1 MALTTG
7 YYVGSHSGVLGDTPC
22 SVLRPLVGGYP
33 HRMNAFIHDSPL
45 RIESL
50 TNPLVK
56 ELRALRT
63 HKGRVEQRRFLA
75 EGERSL
81 AEAAAAGW
89 RAEYLLVAPGAV
101 RGVVPAT
108 RIIDVS
114 LEVLEK
120 ITGRDNPQPHLGVF
134 AEPDA
139 ASRDLGALNAR
150 SATRWL
156 MIEAPRDPGNLG
168 SCIRSADATAAG
180 GVILVG
186 DACDPYSIECVRATM
201 GSIFAVQIFRVTR
214 DEAVALLARW
224 PGESVATAADGS
236 VDYVEIEFKA
246 PAMLVIGTEAEGL
259 SSPLRSA
266 CTRVARLPMLG
277 RAESVNL
284 AVAAGIFLYAAER
297 AQR

>member
-7 YYVGSHSGVLGDTPC
+7 YYVGSHGGVLGGTPC
-22 SVLRPLVGGYP
+22 SELRTLVGGYP
-33 HRMNAFIHDSPL
+33 HLMNASGNDSPQ

-75 EGERSL
+75 EGERTL

-89 RAEYLLVAPGAV
+89 RAEYLLVAPGAA
-101 RGVVPAT
+101 RGVVPADRT
-108 RIIDVS
+108 IDVS

-134 AEPDA
+134 TEPDT

-150 SATRWL
+150 SAARWL
-156 MIEAPRDPGNLG
+156 MLEAPRDPGNLG
-168 SCIRSADATAAG
+168 SCIRSVDATAAG
-180 GVILVG
+180 GIILVG
-186 DACDPYSIECVRATM
+186 DACDTYSIECVRATM
-201 GSIFAVQIFRVTR
+201 GSIFAVPIFRVTR
-214 DEAVALLARW
+214 DEAVALLGRW

-236 VDYVEIEFKA
+236 VDYAEIGFTA

-259 SSPLRSA
+259 SPELRGA
-266 CTRVARLPMLG
+266 CTSVARLPMLG

-284 AVAAGIFLYAAER
+284 AVAAGVFLYAAER

>member
-1 MALTTG
+1 M
-7 YYVGSHSGVLGDTPC
+7 STPANDA
-22 SVLRPLVGGYP
+22 PQ
-33 HRMNAFIHDSPL
+33 

-75 EGERSL
+75 EGERTL

-89 RAEYLLVAPGAV
+89 RAEYLLVAPGAARV
-101 RGVVPAT
+101 VVPADH
-108 RIIDVS
+108 IIDVS

-120 ITGRDNPQPHLGVF
+120 ITGRDNPQPHLAVF

-139 ASRDLGALNAR
+139 ASRDLSALNA
-150 SATRWL
+150 AGAARWL

-201 GSIFAVQIFRVTR
+201 GSIFTLPIFRATR
-214 DEAVALLARW
+214 DDAVALLARW

-236 VDYVEIEFKA
+236 VDYVGVGFKA
-246 PAMLVIGTEAEGL
+246 PALLVIGTEAEGL
-259 SSPLRSA
+259 SSELRGA
-266 CTRVARLPMLG
+266 CASIARLPMLG

-284 AVAAGIFLYAAER
+284 AVAAGVFLYAAER

>member
-1 MALTTG
+1 MARTTG
-7 YYVGSHSGVLGDTPC
+7 YCVGSHSGVLGETPC
-22 SVLRPLVGGYP
+22 STLRPLVWGYP
-33 HRMNAFIHDSPL
+33 HVMNASGSDAPQ

-63 HKGRVEQRRFLA
+63 HKGRIEQRRFLA
-75 EGERSL
+75 EGERTL

-89 RAEYLLVAPGAV
+89 RAEYLLVAPGAA
-101 RGVVPAT
+101 RGAVPADRT
-108 RIIDVS
+108 IDVS

-134 AEPDA
+134 AEPVA
-139 ASRDLGALNAR
+139 SSRDLGALNAR
-150 SATRWL
+150 SAARWL

-180 GVILVG
+180 GIILVG
-186 DACDPYSIECVRATM
+186 DACDPYSIECLRATM
-201 GSIFAVQIFRVTR
+201 GSIFAVPIFRVTR
-214 DEAVALLARW
+214 DDAVALLGRW

-236 VDYVEIEFKA
+236 VDYTEIRFTS
-246 PAMLVIGTEAEGL
+246 PTMLVIGTEAEGL
-259 SSPLRSA
+259 SPALRGA
-266 CTRVARLPMLG
+266 CTSVARLPMLG

-284 AVAAGIFLYAAER
+284 AVAAGVFLYAAER

>member
-1 MALTTG
+1 
-7 YYVGSHSGVLGDTPC
+7 
-22 SVLRPLVGGYP
+22 
-33 HRMNAFIHDSPL
+33 MNASVNDSPQ

-63 HKGRVEQRRFLA
+63 HKGRTEQRRFLA

-89 RAEYLLVAPGAV
+89 RAELLLVAPGPA
-101 RGVVPAT
+101 RGAVPADHT
-108 RIIDVS
+108 IDVS

-120 ITGRDNPQPHLGVF
+120 ITGRDNPQPHLAVF

-150 SATRWL
+150 GAARWL

-180 GVILVG
+180 GIILVG

-201 GSIFAVQIFRVTR
+201 GSIFAVPIFRVTR
-214 DEAVALLARW
+214 DEAVALLTRW

-236 VDYVEIEFKA
+236 VDYAEIRFTA

-259 SSPLRSA
+259 SSALRSA

-284 AVAAGIFLYAAER
+284 AVAAGVFLYAAER

>member
-1 MALTTG
+1 MLGGTT
-7 YYVGSHSGVLGDTPC
+7 C
-22 SVLRPLVGGYP
+22 SVLRTLVGGYP
-33 HRMNAFIHDSPL
+33 HLMNASIHDSPQ

-63 HKGRVEQRRFLA
+63 HKGRVEQRRFMA

-89 RAEYLLVAPGAV
+89 RAEYLFVAPGAA

-180 GVILVG
+180 GIILVG
-186 DACDPYSIECVRATM
+186 DACDPYAIECVRATM

-214 DEAVALLARW
+214 DEAIELLARW

-259 SSPLRSA
+259 SSELRSA
-266 CTRVARLPMLG
+266 CASVARLPMLG

-284 AVAAGIFLYAAER
+284 AVAAGVFLYAAER

>member
-1 MALTTG
+1 
-7 YYVGSHSGVLGDTPC
+7 VSD
-22 SVLRPLVGGYP
+22 VLRPG
-33 HRMNAFIHDSPL
+33 NDL

-75 EGERSL
+75 EGERTL

-89 RAEYLLVAPGAV
+89 RAEYLLVAPGAA
-101 RGVVPAT
+101 RGVVPAGRT
-108 RIIDVS
+108 IDVS

-120 ITGRDNPQPHLGVF
+120 ITGRDNPQPHLAVF

-139 ASRDLGALNAR
+139 ALRDLGALNAQ

-180 GVILVG
+180 GIILVG

-201 GSIFAVQIFRVTR
+201 GSIFAVKIFLVTR

-259 SSPLRSA
+259 SSVLRGA
-266 CTRVARLPMLG
+266 CTSVARLPMLG

-284 AVAAGIFLYAAER
+284 AVAAAVFLYAAER

>member
-1 MALTTG
+1 MG
-7 YYVGSHSGVLGDTPC
+7 YWVGSHSGVLGGTPC
-22 SVLRPLVGGYP
+22 SVFRPLAGGYP
-33 HRMNAFIHDSPL
+33 HLMNASVNDSL
-45 RIESL
+45 QRIESL

-89 RAEYLLVAPGAV
+89 RAELLMVAPGAA
-101 RGVVPAT
+101 RGVVPAART
-108 RIIDVS
+108 IDVT

-150 SATRWL
+150 SAARWL

-168 SCIRSADATAAG
+168 SCMRSADATAAG
-180 GVILVG
+180 GIILVG

-201 GSIFAVQIFRVTR
+201 GSIFAVPIFRVTR
-214 DEAVALLARW
+214 DEAIALLARW

-236 VDYVEIEFKA
+236 VDYTEIRFQS

-259 SSPLRSA
+259 SSALRSA
-266 CTRVARLPMLG
+266 CTSVARLPMLG

-284 AVAAGIFLYAAER
+284 AVAAGVFLYAAER

>member
-1 MALTTG
+1 MNA
-7 YYVGSHSGVLGDTPC
+7 SGNDTPQ
-22 SVLRPLVGGYP
+22 
-33 HRMNAFIHDSPL
+33 

-50 TNPLVK
+50 SNPLVK
-56 ELRALRT
+56 ELRALRS
-63 HKGRVEQRRFLA
+63 HKGRIEQRRFLA

-81 AEAAAAGW
+81 AEAAAARW
-89 RAEYLLVAPGAV
+89 RAELLLVAPGAA
-101 RGVVPAT
+101 RGVVPADRT
-108 RIIDVS
+108 IDVTI
-114 LEVLEK
+114 EVLEK

-139 ASRDLGALNAR
+139 SARNLGALNAR
-150 SATRWL
+150 GAARWL

-186 DACDPYSIECVRATM
+186 DACDAYSIECVRATM
-201 GSIFAVQIFRVTR
+201 GSIFAVPIYHATR
-214 DEAVALLARW
+214 DEAVTLLARW

-236 VDYVEIEFKA
+236 ADYAEIGFTA
-246 PAMLVIGTEAEGL
+246 PTMLVIGTEAEGL
-259 SSPLRSA
+259 SSVLRGA
-266 CTRVARLPMLG
+266 CTRVARLPMFG

>member
-1 MALTTG
+1 M
-7 YYVGSHSGVLGDTPC
+7 SD
-22 SVLRPLVGGYP
+22 VLRPGET
-33 HRMNAFIHDSPL
+33 L

-50 TNPLVK
+50 ANPLVK

-63 HKGRVEQRRFLA
+63 HKGRTEQRRFLA

-81 AEAAAAGW
+81 VEAAAAGW
-89 RAEYLLVAPGAV
+89 RAELLLVAPGAA
-101 RGVVPAT
+101 RGVVPAART
-108 RIIDVS
+108 IDVT

-120 ITGRDNPQPHLGVF
+120 ITGRDNPQPHLAVF

-150 SATRWL
+150 SAARWL

-180 GVILVG
+180 GIILVG

-201 GSIFAVQIFRVTR
+201 GSIFAVPIFRVTR
-214 DEAVALLARW
+214 DDAVALLGRW

-236 VDYVEIEFKA
+236 VDYTEIRFQS

-259 SSPLRSA
+259 SSVLRGA
-266 CTRVARLPMLG
+266 CTSVARLPMLG

-284 AVAAGIFLYAAER
+284 AVAAGVFLYAAER

>member
-1 MALTTG
+1 
-7 YYVGSHSGVLGDTPC
+7 
-22 SVLRPLVGGYP
+22 
-33 HRMNAFIHDSPL
+33 MNASVNDSL
-45 RIESL
+45 QRIESL

-63 HKGRVEQRRFLA
+63 HKGRTEHRRFLA

-89 RAEYLLVAPGAV
+89 RAEYLLVAPGAA
-101 RGVVPAT
+101 RGVVPAART
-108 RIIDVS
+108 INVT

-150 SATRWL
+150 SAARWL

-236 VDYVEIEFKA
+236 VDYAEIGFTA
-246 PAMLVIGTEAEGL
+246 PTMLVIGTEAEGL
-259 SSPLRSA
+259 SSALRSA
-266 CTRVARLPMLG
+266 CTSVARLPMLG

-284 AVAAGIFLYAAER
+284 AVAAGVFLYAAER

>member
-7 YYVGSHSGVLGDTPC
+7 YCVGSHSGVLGGTLC
-22 SVLRPLVGGYP
+22 SVLRTLVGGYP
-33 HRMNAFIHDSPL
+33 PHMNASGNDSPQ

-63 HKGRVEQRRFLA
+63 HKVRVEQRRFLA
-75 EGERSL
+75 EGERTL

-89 RAEYLLVAPGAV
+89 SAELLLVAPGAA
-101 RGVVPAT
+101 RGVVKTART
-108 RIIDVS
+108 IDVS

-134 AEPDA
+134 AEPDVA
-139 ASRDLGALNAR
+139 ARSITSLNAR
-150 SATRWL
+150 GASRWL
-156 MIEAPRDPGNLG
+156 MLEAPRDPGNLG

-180 GVILVG
+180 GIILVG
-186 DACDPYSIECVRATM
+186 DACDSYSIECVRATM
-201 GSIFAVQIFRVTR
+201 GSIFSVPIFRATH
-214 DEAVALLARW
+214 DEAIALLARW

-236 VDYVEIEFKA
+236 VDYAEIGFKA

-259 SSPLRSA
+259 SSALRGA
-266 CTRVARLPMLG
+266 CTRAARLPMLG

>member
-1 MALTTG
+1 MARTTG
-7 YYVGSHSGVLGDTPC
+7 YCVGSHSGVLGETPC
-22 SVLRPLVGGYP
+22 STLRPLVWGYP
-33 HRMNAFIHDSPL
+33 HVMNASGSDAPQ

-63 HKGRVEQRRFLA
+63 HKGRIEQRRFLA
-75 EGERSL
+75 EGERTL

-89 RAEYLLVAPGAV
+89 RAEYLLVAPGAA
-101 RGVVPAT
+101 RGAVPADRT
-108 RIIDVS
+108 IDVS

-134 AEPDA
+134 AEPVA
-139 ASRDLGALNAR
+139 SSRDLGALNAR
-150 SATRWL
+150 SAARWL
-156 MIEAPRDPGNLG
+156 MLESPRDPGNLG

-180 GVILVG
+180 GIILVG
-186 DACDPYSIECVRATM
+186 DACDPYSIECLRATM
-201 GSIFAVQIFRVTR
+201 GSIFAVPIFRVTR

-236 VDYVEIEFKA
+236 VDYTEIRFTS
-246 PAMLVIGTEAEGL
+246 PTMLVIGTEAEGL
-259 SSPLRSA
+259 SPALRGA
-266 CTRVARLPMLG
+266 CTSVARLPMLG

-284 AVAAGIFLYAAER
+284 AVAAGVFLYAAER

>member
-1 MALTTG
+1 MACTTG
-7 YYVGSHSGVLGDTPC
+7 YCVGSHSGVLGGTPC
-22 SVLRPLVGGYP
+22 SALRPLVWGYP
-33 HRMNAFIHDSPL
+33 HLMNASGNDSPQ

-75 EGERSL
+75 EGERTL

-89 RAEYLLVAPGAV
+89 RAEYLLVAPGAA
-101 RGVVPAT
+101 RGVVPAGRT
-108 RIIDVS
+108 IDVS

-120 ITGRDNPQPHLGVF
+120 ITGRDNPQPHLAVF
-134 AEPDA
+134 AEPEA
-139 ASRDLGALNAR
+139 ASRDLEALDARNAE
-150 SATRWL
+150 RWL

-180 GVILVG
+180 GIILVG

-201 GSIFAVQIFRVTR
+201 GSIFAVPIFRVTR
-214 DEAVALLARW
+214 DEAVALLGRW

-236 VDYVEIEFKA
+236 VDYTEIRFTS
-246 PAMLVIGTEAEGL
+246 PTMLVIGTEAEGL
-259 SSPLRSA
+259 SPALRGA
-266 CTRVARLPMLG
+266 CTSVARLPMLG

-284 AVAAGIFLYAAER
+284 AVAAGVFLYAAER

>member
-1 MALTTG
+1 M
-7 YYVGSHSGVLGDTPC
+7 SD
-22 SVLRPLVGGYP
+22 VLRPV
-33 HRMNAFIHDSPL
+33 NDL

-89 RAEYLLVAPGAV
+89 RAEYLLVAPGAA

-150 SATRWL
+150 SAARWL
-156 MIEAPRDPGNLG
+156 MLEAPRDPGNLG

-180 GVILVG
+180 GIILVG

-201 GSIFAVQIFRVTR
+201 GSIFAVPIFRVTR

-236 VDYVEIEFKA
+236 VDYTEIRFTS
-246 PAMLVIGTEAEGL
+246 PTMLVIGTEAEGL
-259 SSPLRSA
+259 SLALRGS
-266 CTRVARLPMLG
+266 CTSVSRLPMLG

-284 AVAAGIFLYAAER
+284 AVAAGVFLYAAER

>member
-1 MALTTG
+1 MSDVPRL
-7 YYVGSHSGVLGDTPC
+7 GSD
-22 SVLRPLVGGYP
+22 
-33 HRMNAFIHDSPL
+33 L

-81 AEAAAAGW
+81 AEASAAGW

-101 RGVVPAT
+101 RNVVPADRT
-108 RIIDVS
+108 IDVS

-120 ITGRDNPQPHLGVF
+120 ITGRDNPQPHLAVF

-168 SCIRSADATAAG
+168 SCIRSADATATG

-186 DACDPYSIECVRATM
+186 DACDPFSIECVRATM
-201 GSIFAVQIFRVTR
+201 GSIFAVPIFRVTR
-214 DEAVALLARW
+214 EEAMALLGRW

-236 VDYVEIEFKA
+236 VDYVEIGFKA

-259 SSPLRSA
+259 SSELRGA
-266 CTRVARLPMLG
+266 CTSVARLPMLG

-284 AVAAGIFLYAAER
+284 AVAAGVFLYAAER

>member
-1 MALTTG
+1 MALTLG
-7 YYVGSHSGVLGDTPC
+7 CYVGSHSGVLSGTPC
-22 SVLRPLVGGYP
+22 SALRSLVWGYP
-33 HRMNAFIHDSPL
+33 HLMNASVNDSPQ

-63 HKGRVEQRRFLA
+63 HKGRTEQRRFLA

-89 RAEYLLVAPGAV
+89 RAELLLVAPGPA
-101 RGVVPAT
+101 RGAVPADRT
-108 RIIDVS
+108 IDVS

-120 ITGRDNPQPHLGVF
+120 ITGRDNPQPHLAVF

-150 SATRWL
+150 GAARWL

-180 GVILVG
+180 GIILVG

-201 GSIFAVQIFRVTR
+201 GSIFAVPIFRVTR
-214 DEAVALLARW
+214 DEAVALLTRW

-236 VDYVEIEFKA
+236 VDYAEIRFTA

-259 SSPLRSA
+259 SSALRSA

-284 AVAAGIFLYAAER
+284 AVAAGVFLYAAER

>member
-1 MALTTG
+1 
-7 YYVGSHSGVLGDTPC
+7 
-22 SVLRPLVGGYP
+22 
-33 HRMNAFIHDSPL
+33 MNASVNDSL
-45 RIESL
+45 QRIESL

-89 RAEYLLVAPGAV
+89 RAELLMVAPGAA
-101 RGVVPAT
+101 RGVVPAART
-108 RIIDVS
+108 IDVT

-139 ASRDLGALNAR
+139 ASRNLGGLNVR
-150 SATRWL
+150 SAARWL

-180 GVILVG
+180 GIILVG

-201 GSIFAVQIFRVTR
+201 GSIFAVPIFRVTR
-214 DEAVALLARW
+214 DDAVALLARW

-236 VDYVEIEFKA
+236 VDYTEIRFQS
-246 PAMLVIGTEAEGL
+246 PAILVIGTEAEGL
-259 SSPLRSA
+259 SSVLRGA
-266 CTRVARLPMLG
+266 CTSVARLPMLG
-277 RAESVNL
+277 RAESLNL
-284 AVAAGIFLYAAER
+284 AVAAGVFLYAAER

>member
-1 MALTTG
+1 MSD
-7 YYVGSHSGVLGDTPC
+7 VPRPGSD
-22 SVLRPLVGGYP
+22 
-33 HRMNAFIHDSPL
+33 L

-63 HKGRVEQRRFLA
+63 HKGRTEQRRFLA
-75 EGERSL
+75 EGERTL

-101 RGVVPAT
+101 RGVVPADRT
-108 RIIDVS
+108 VDVS

-120 ITGRDNPQPHLGVF
+120 ITGRDNPQPHLAVF
-134 AEPDA
+134 AEPEA
-139 ASRDLGALNAR
+139 ASRDLEALNAR
-150 SATRWL
+150 SAARWL
-156 MIEAPRDPGNLG
+156 MLEAPRDPGNLG

-180 GVILVG
+180 GIILVG

-214 DEAVALLARW
+214 DEAIELLARW

-236 VDYVEIEFKA
+236 VDYTEIGFKS
-246 PAMLVIGTEAEGL
+246 PVMLVIGTEAEGL
-259 SSPLRSA
+259 SSELRSA
-266 CTRVARLPMLG
+266 CASVARLPMLG

-284 AVAAGIFLYAAER
+284 AVAAGVFLYAAER

>member
-1 MALTTG
+1 
-7 YYVGSHSGVLGDTPC
+7 
-22 SVLRPLVGGYP
+22 
-33 HRMNAFIHDSPL
+33 
-45 RIESL
+45 
-50 TNPLVK
+50 
-56 ELRALRT
+56 
-63 HKGRVEQRRFLA
+63 
-75 EGERSL
+75 
-81 AEAAAAGW
+81 
-89 RAEYLLVAPGAV
+89 
-101 RGVVPAT
+101 VVPAT

-120 ITGRDNPQPHLGVF
+120 ITGRDNPQPHLAVF

-139 ASRDLGALNAR
+139 ASRDLGELNAR
-150 SATRWL
+150 SAARWL

-180 GVILVG
+180 GIILVG

-214 DEAVALLARW
+214 DEAIELLARW

-236 VDYVEIEFKA
+236 VDYVEIGFKA

>member
-1 MALTTG
+1 MLGGTT
-7 YYVGSHSGVLGDTPC
+7 C
-22 SVLRPLVGGYP
+22 SVLRTLVGGYP
-33 HRMNAFIHDSPL
+33 HLMNASIHDSPQ

-63 HKGRVEQRRFLA
+63 HKGRVEQRRFMA

-89 RAEYLLVAPGAV
+89 RAEYLFVAPGAV

-139 ASRDLGALNAR
+139 ASRDLGELNAR
-150 SATRWL
+150 SAARWL

-180 GVILVG
+180 GIILVG

-214 DEAVALLARW
+214 DEAIELLARW
-224 PGESVATAADGS
+224 PGES
-236 VDYVEIEFKA
+236 A
-246 PAMLVIGTEAEGL
+246 PTGWIAEARA
-259 SSPLRSA
+259 S
-266 CTRVARLPMLG
+266 G
-277 RAESVNL
+277 RATRSC
-284 AVAAGIFLYAAER
+284 VAAAPPLTCAISGLDAGTKYSVRLR
-297 AQR
+297 AYSVPAGPSPRTTAVQVTTKR

>member
-1 MALTTG
+1 
-7 YYVGSHSGVLGDTPC
+7 
-22 SVLRPLVGGYP
+22 
-33 HRMNAFIHDSPL
+33 MNASIHDSSQ

-89 RAEYLLVAPGAV
+89 RAEYLLVAPGAA
-101 RGVVPAT
+101 RGVVPADRT
-108 RIIDVS
+108 IDVS

-120 ITGRDNPQPHLGVF
+120 ITGRDNPQPHLAVF
-134 AEPDA
+134 AEPEV
-139 ASRDLGALNAR
+139 ASRDLRTLNAR
-150 SATRWL
+150 SAARWL
-156 MIEAPRDPGNLG
+156 MIETPRDPGNLG

-201 GSIFAVQIFRVTR
+201 GSIFAVPIFRVTR

-236 VDYVEIEFKA
+236 VDYTEIGFQA

-259 SSPLRSA
+259 SSELRSA
-266 CTRVARLPMLG
+266 CASVARLPMLG

-284 AVAAGIFLYAAER
+284 AVAAGVFLYAAER

>member
-22 SVLRPLVGGYP
+22 SVLRTLADGYP
-33 HRMNAFIHDSPL
+33 HLMNASIHDSSQ

-63 HKGRVEQRRFLA
+63 HKGRLEQRLFLA

-89 RAEYLLVAPGAV
+89 RAEYLLVAPGAA

-108 RIIDVS
+108 RVIDVP

-139 ASRDLGALNAR
+139 ASRDLGVLNAR
-150 SATRWL
+150 GAARWL
-156 MIEAPRDPGNLG
+156 MIEAPRDPGTLG
-168 SCIRSADATAAG
+168 VAFAAQTLPQLAVSSLLVMRAIRIRLSACA
-180 GVILVG
+180 
-186 DACDPYSIECVRATM
+186 
-201 GSIFAVQIFRVTR
+201 Q
-214 DEAVALLARW
+214 RW
-224 PGESVATAADGS
+224 
-236 VDYVEIEFKA
+236 
-246 PAMLVIGTEAEGL
+246 GL
-259 SSPLRSA
+259 SSLCRSSA
-266 CTRVARLPMLG
+266 
-277 RAESVNL
+277 
-284 AVAAGIFLYAAER
+284 
-297 AQR
+297 

>member
-7 YYVGSHSGVLGDTPC
+7 YYVGSHGGVLGGTPC
-22 SVLRPLVGGYP
+22 SELRTLVGGYP
-33 HRMNAFIHDSPL
+33 HLMNVSGNDPSQ

-56 ELRALRT
+56 ELRELRT

-89 RAEYLLVAPGAV
+89 RAEYLLVAPGAA
-101 RGVVPAT
+101 RGVVPADRT
-108 RIIDVS
+108 IDVS

-120 ITGRDNPQPHLGVF
+120 ITGRDNPQPHLAVF
-134 AEPDA
+134 AEPEA
-139 ASRDLGALNAR
+139 ASRDLGKLNAR
-150 SATRWL
+150 SAARWL

-168 SCIRSADATAAG
+168 SCIRSADATVAG
-180 GVILVG
+180 GIILVG

-236 VDYVEIEFKA
+236 VDYTEIGFKS
-246 PAMLVIGTEAEGL
+246 PAMLVIGTEADGL

-284 AVAAGIFLYAAER
+284 AVAAGVFLYAAER

>member
-7 YYVGSHSGVLGDTPC
+7 YYVGSHSGVLGGTPC
-22 SVLRPLVGGYP
+22 SALRSFVWGYP
-33 HRMNAFIHDSPL
+33 HLMNASVNDSPQ

-63 HKGRVEQRRFLA
+63 HKGRTEQRRFLA

-89 RAEYLLVAPGAV
+89 RAELLLVAPGHA
-101 RGVVPAT
+101 RGAVPADRT
-108 RIIDVS
+108 IDVS

-120 ITGRDNPQPHLGVF
+120 ITGRDNPQPHLAVF

-150 SATRWL
+150 GAARWL

-180 GVILVG
+180 GIVLVG

-201 GSIFAVQIFRVTR
+201 GSIFAVPIFRVTR
-214 DEAVALLARW
+214 DEAVALLTRW

-236 VDYVEIEFKA
+236 VDYAEIRFTA

-259 SSPLRSA
+259 SSALRSA

-284 AVAAGIFLYAAER
+284 AVAAGVFLYAAER

>member
-1 MALTTG
+1 MARTTG
-7 YYVGSHSGVLGDTPC
+7 YCVGSHSGVLGETPC
-22 SVLRPLVGGYP
+22 STPRPLVWGYP
-33 HRMNAFIHDSPL
+33 HFMNASGSDAL
-45 RIESL
+45 QRIESL

-63 HKGRVEQRRFLA
+63 HKGRIEQRRFLA
-75 EGERSL
+75 EGERTL

-89 RAEYLLVAPGAV
+89 RAEYLLVAPGAA
-101 RGVVPAT
+101 RGVVPAVRT
-108 RIIDVS
+108 IDVS
-114 LEVLEK
+114 LEVLSK
-120 ITGRDNPQPHLGVF
+120 ITGRANPQPHLGVF

-150 SATRWL
+150 SAARWL

-180 GVILVG
+180 GIILVG

-201 GSIFAVQIFRVTR
+201 GSIFAVPIFRVTR
-214 DEAVALLARW
+214 DDAVAFLGRW

-236 VDYVEIEFKA
+236 VDYTEIRFTS
-246 PAMLVIGTEAEGL
+246 PTMLVIGTEAEGL
-259 SSPLRSA
+259 SPALRGA
-266 CTRVARLPMLG
+266 CTSVARLPMLG

-284 AVAAGIFLYAAER
+284 AVAAGVFLYAAER

>member
-1 MALTTG
+1 MACTTG
-7 YYVGSHSGVLGDTPC
+7 YCVGSHSGVLGGTPC
-22 SVLRPLVGGYP
+22 SALRPLVWGYP
-33 HRMNAFIHDSPL
+33 HLMNLSGNDTPQ

-75 EGERSL
+75 EGERTL

-101 RGVVPAT
+101 RNVVPADRT
-108 RIIDVS
+108 IDVS

-134 AEPDA
+134 AEPVA
-139 ASRDLGALNAR
+139 SSRDLGALNAR
-150 SATRWL
+150 SAARWL
-156 MIEAPRDPGNLG
+156 MLEAPRDPGNLG

-180 GVILVG
+180 GIILVG

-201 GSIFAVQIFRVTR
+201 GSIFAVPIFRVTR

-236 VDYVEIEFKA
+236 VDYAEIGFKA
-246 PAMLVIGTEAEGL
+246 PTILVIGTEAEGL
-259 SSPLRSA
+259 SSELRGA
-266 CTRVARLPMLG
+266 CTSVARLPMLG

-284 AVAAGIFLYAAER
+284 AVAAGVFLYAAER

>member
-1 MALTTG
+1 MSSTG
-7 YYVGSHSGVLGDTPC
+7 NGSTQ
-22 SVLRPLVGGYP
+22 
-33 HRMNAFIHDSPL
+33 

-50 TNPLVK
+50 SNPLVK

-81 AEAAAAGW
+81 AEASAAGW
-89 RAEYLLVAPGAV
+89 RAELLLVGPGAA
-101 RGVVPAT
+101 RGVVPADRT
-108 RIIDVS
+108 TDVS
-114 LEVLEK
+114 FEVLAK
-120 ITGRDNPQPHLGVF
+120 ITGRENPQPHLGVF
-134 AEPDA
+134 AEPDPTA
-139 ASRDLGALNAR
+139 RSLASINAR
-150 SATRWL
+150 GAARWL
-156 MIEAPRDPGNLG
+156 MLEALRDPGNLG

-186 DACDPYSIECVRATM
+186 DTCDPYSIECVRATM
-201 GSIFAVQIFRVTR
+201 GSIFAVDVFRVTR
-214 DEAVALLARW
+214 DEAVTLLARW
-224 PGESVATAADGS
+224 PGESVATAADGR
-236 VDYVEIEFKA
+236 VDYAEIGFTA

-259 SSPLRSA
+259 SSVLRGA
-266 CTRVARLPMLG
+266 CTRVARLPLLG

>member
-1 MALTTG
+1 MARTTG
-7 YYVGSHSGVLGDTPC
+7 YCVGSHSGVLGETPC
-22 SVLRPLVGGYP
+22 STLRPLVWGYP
-33 HRMNAFIHDSPL
+33 HVMNASGSDAPQ

-75 EGERSL
+75 EGERTL

-89 RAEYLLVAPGAV
+89 RAEYLLVAPGAA
-101 RGVVPAT
+101 RGAVPADRT
-108 RIIDVS
+108 IDVS

-134 AEPDA
+134 AEPVA
-139 ASRDLGALNAR
+139 SSRDLGALNAR
-150 SATRWL
+150 SAARWL
-156 MIEAPRDPGNLG
+156 MLESPRDPGNLG

-180 GVILVG
+180 GIILVG

-201 GSIFAVQIFRVTR
+201 GSIFAVPIFRVTR
-214 DEAVALLARW
+214 DDAVALLRRW

-236 VDYVEIEFKA
+236 VDYAEIRFTA
-246 PAMLVIGTEAEGL
+246 PTMLVIGTEAEGL
-259 SSPLRSA
+259 SPALRSA
-266 CTRVARLPMLG
+266 CTSVVRLPMLG

-284 AVAAGIFLYAAER
+284 AVAAGVFLYAAER

>member
-7 YYVGSHSGVLGDTPC
+7 YYVGSHGGVLGGTPC
-22 SVLRPLVGGYP
+22 SALRTLVGGYP
-33 HRMNAFIHDSPL
+33 HLMNASVNDPSQ

-56 ELRALRT
+56 ELRELRT

-89 RAEYLLVAPGAV
+89 RAEYLLVAPGAA
-101 RGVVPAT
+101 RGVVPADRT
-108 RIIDVS
+108 IDVS

-134 AEPDA
+134 AEPDT

-156 MIEAPRDPGNLG
+156 MIETPRDPGNLG

-201 GSIFAVQIFRVTR
+201 GSIFAVKIFRVTR
-214 DEAVALLARW
+214 EEAVALLARW

-236 VDYVEIEFKA
+236 VDYVEIAFKA

-284 AVAAGIFLYAAER
+284 AVAAGVFLYAAER

>member
-1 MALTTG
+1 
-7 YYVGSHSGVLGDTPC
+7 VSD
-22 SVLRPLVGGYP
+22 VLRPG
-33 HRMNAFIHDSPL
+33 NDL

-75 EGERSL
+75 EGERTL
-81 AEAAAAGW
+81 AEAAATGW
-89 RAEYLLVAPGAV
+89 RAELLLVAPGAA
-101 RGVVPAT
+101 RGVVPADRT
-108 RIIDVS
+108 IDIS

-120 ITGRDNPQPHLGVF
+120 ITGRDNPQPHLAVF

-139 ASRDLGALNAR
+139 ALRDLGALNAQ

-180 GVILVG
+180 GIILVG

-201 GSIFAVQIFRVTR
+201 GSIFAVKIFLVTR

-259 SSPLRSA
+259 SSVLRGA
-266 CTRVARLPMLG
+266 CTSVARLPMLG

-284 AVAAGIFLYAAER
+284 AVAAAVFLYAAER

>member
-1 MALTTG
+1 M
-7 YYVGSHSGVLGDTPC
+7 
-22 SVLRPLVGGYP
+22 GGYP
-33 HRMNAFIHDSPL
+33 HLMNASVNDPSQ

-56 ELRALRT
+56 ELRELRT

-81 AEAAAAGW
+81 AEAVAAAW
-89 RAEYLLVAPGAV
+89 RAELLLIAPGAA
-101 RGVVPAT
+101 RGVVPAART
-108 RIIDVS
+108 IDVTD
-114 LEVLEK
+114 EVLAK
-120 ITGRDNPQPHLGVF
+120 ITGRDNPQAHLGVF

-150 SATRWL
+150 SAARWL

-180 GVILVG
+180 GIILVG

-201 GSIFAVQIFRVTR
+201 GSIFAVPIYRVTR

-236 VDYVEIEFKA
+236 VDYTEIGFKS
-246 PAMLVIGTEAEGL
+246 PAMLVIGTEADGL

-284 AVAAGIFLYAAER
+284 AVAAGVFLYAAER

>member
-7 YYVGSHSGVLGDTPC
+7 YYVGSHSGVLSSTTC
-22 SVLRPLVGGYP
+22 SALHSLAGGYP
-33 HRMNAFIHDSPL
+33 ALMNASVNDSL
-45 RIESL
+45 QRIESL

-63 HKGRVEQRRFLA
+63 HKERVEQRRFLA

-89 RAEYLLVAPGAV
+89 RAELLMVAPGAA
-101 RGVVPAT
+101 RGVVPAART
-108 RIIDVS
+108 IDVT

-150 SATRWL
+150 SAARWL

-180 GVILVG
+180 GIILVG

-201 GSIFAVQIFRVTR
+201 GSIFAVPIFRVTR
-214 DEAVALLARW
+214 EDAVALLGRW

-236 VDYVEIEFKA
+236 VDYAEIRFQS

-259 SSPLRSA
+259 SSVLRGA
-266 CTRVARLPMLG
+266 CTSVARLPMLG

-284 AVAAGIFLYAAER
+284 AVAAGVFLYAAER